1 MSTVPKFR
9 IDVDIR
15 SLLMNKQSHGPAP
28 AARKDLTLPTTSF
41 PVHPES
47 LCMPGPTVLR
57 ERHRW
62 TADRIYRA
70 MRGWLFPYVRSRVL
84 SGEFHPITAY
94 LFLEH
99 KCNLDCWYCWAFDNK
114 VKSMTEDV
122 ARRSIDWLHDS
133 GCRVLALMGGEPL
146 LRPDCDST
154 AGLSG
159 VLRCDSTHGV
169 CCYSGC

>member
-9 IDVDIR
+9 IDVDIH
-15 SLLMNKQSHGPAP
+15 SLLMDKQSHGPAP
-28 AARKDLTLPTTSF
+28 ATRKDLTLPTPSF
-41 PVHPES
+41 PVHPEL
-47 LCMPGPTVLR
+47 LCTPGPTVLP
-57 ERHRW
+57 ERRRW

-99 KCNLDCWYCWAFDNK
+99 KCNLNCWYCWAFDNK
-114 VKSMTEDV
+114 VKGMTEDV

-146 LRPDCDST
+146 LRPDFT
-154 AGLSG
+154 RK
-159 VLRCDSTHGV
+159 VV
-169 CCYSGC
+169 

>member
-9 IDVDIR
+9 IDVDIHR
-15 SLLMNKQSHGPAP
+15 LLMDKQSHGPAP
-28 AARKDLTLPTTSF
+28 ATRKDLTLPTTSF

-70 MRGWLFPYVRSRVL
+70 MRGWLFPYLRSRVL

-99 KCNLDCWYCWAFDNK
+99 KCNLYCWYCWAFDNK

-146 LRPDCDST
+146 LRPDFDST

-159 VLRCDSTHGV
+159 VLRCDSTPGV